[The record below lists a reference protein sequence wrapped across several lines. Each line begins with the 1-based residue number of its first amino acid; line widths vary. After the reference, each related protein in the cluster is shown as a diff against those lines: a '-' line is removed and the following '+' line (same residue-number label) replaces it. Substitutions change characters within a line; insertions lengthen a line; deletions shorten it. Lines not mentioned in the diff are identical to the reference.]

1 MKANDVDKIVF
12 SPQDVDLS
20 FSPIRNKLKLDT
32 FILGAFNPG
41 LTRLPNNNL
50 LIMVRIAESLSKP
63 IKGDK
68 FSAIRWSLEQGYV
81 IDEISLSEL
90 DTSDPRK
97 YVFKNYSNKT
107 YCLTSFSWLLPVEL
121 NEDGTQI
128 VKIHYDKIIEP
139 EKEYQ
144 EFGVE
149 DARITKIDNAYYMTA
164 CAVSSSRHSTI
175 LYLSKDGLNYNLLG
189 VILDH
194 QNKDMVIFP
203 KMINGLYY
211 SLTRPTGDHYFQT
224 NYISENMTGPSIKMA
239 QSPDLLHWKPVEDF
253 NIKLKRNTL
262 LSNKNGGG
270 ATPIETEDGWL
281 ILFHGVEQ
289 NGVIGIYRTF
299 SCLLEKNHPYKIL
312 SINYEDP
319 VLESKSSLT
328 EDFENIKYIS
338 DVVFTTGVENHNDKY
353 IIASGEI
360 DLCCRITHINKKTL
374 MKKLNK

>member
-1 MKANDVDKIVF
+1 MKAIELDKIIF

-20 FSPIRNKLKLDT
+20 FSPIRNKLKYDT
-32 FILGAFNPG
+32 FVLGAFNPG
-41 LTRLPNNNL
+41 LARLPNNNL
-50 LIMVRIAESLSKP
+50 LLMVRVAESLRQP
-63 IKGDK
+63 IKNDK
-68 FSAIRWSLEQGYV
+68 FNAIKWCIEKGYV
-81 IDEISLSEL
+81 IDEIQMEEL

-128 VKIHYDKIIEP
+128 IKIHYDKIIEP

-149 DARITKIDNAYYMTA
+149 DARITKIKDTYYMTA
-164 CAVSSSRHSTI
+164 CSVSSSRHSTI
-175 LYLSKDGLNYNLLG
+175 LYSSEDGLNYNLLG

-203 KMINGLYY
+203 RMINGLYY

-224 NYISENMTGPSIKMA
+224 KASDENITGPSINMA

-262 LSNKNGGG
+262 SSAKNGGG
-270 ATPIETEDGWL
+270 APPVETEDGWL

-289 NGVIGIYRTF
+289 NGVVGVYRTF
-299 SCLLEKNHPYKIL
+299 TCLLEKNHPNIIL
-312 SINYEDP
+312 SMNYDEP
-319 VLESKSSLT
+319 VLESNPLLT
-328 EDFENIKYIS
+328 EKFEKYKYVN
-338 DVVFTTGVENHNDKY
+338 DVVFTTGIVNHNDIF
-353 IIASGEI
+353 IIASGEL
-360 DLCCRITHINKKTL
+360 DLCCRITHIKKNNINW
-374 MKKLNK
+374 KE